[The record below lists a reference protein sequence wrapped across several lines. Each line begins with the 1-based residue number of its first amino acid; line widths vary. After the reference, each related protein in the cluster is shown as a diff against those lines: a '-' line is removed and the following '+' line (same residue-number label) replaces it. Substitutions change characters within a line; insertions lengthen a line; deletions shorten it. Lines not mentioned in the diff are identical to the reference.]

1 MARPKKKPDYDAV
14 KIMQDFTDSVVD
26 CFGRRYDD
34 RIAEK
39 PGVYPSLNAV
49 AAEFNI
55 TVIKTR
61 KILITAGYYSTAAI
75 RKVAE
80 LNAQGLSVQ
89 EIMEATGLKYAAV
102 QAYMPYSKSIYKLD
116 ELSTNAER
124 TRLYRQRK
132 DICRRLG
139 EAEVVDEAVLWEAV
153 VAFQNYP
160 FHTISGL
167 PFSYVLK
174 IGRDGTYNRELII
187 SRRKESKTLAW
198 SSVMLALHNAQ
209 ELRDEVITRPKDI
222 GDIRGI
228 SYIYAMFLKFQ
239 IIRDK

>member
-1 MARPKKKPDYDAV
+1 MYDAE
-14 KIMQDFTDSVVD
+14 KIMEEFTASIID

-34 RIAEK
+34 RIAEEV
-39 PGVYPSLNAV
+39 GMYPSLNAV

-61 KILITAGYYSTAAI
+61 KILITAGYYSTVAS
-75 RKVAE
+75 RKIAE
-80 LNAQGLSVQ
+80 LSSQGLSVQ

-102 QAYMPYSKSIYKLD
+102 QAYLPYSKSIYKLD

-124 TRLYRQRK
+124 TKLYRERK
-132 DICRRLG
+132 DICRRMQ
-139 EAEVVDEAVLWEAV
+139 EEETVDEAMLWEAV
-153 VAFQNYP
+153 IAFQNYP

-174 IGRDGTYNRELII
+174 VGRDGSYNRELLV
-187 SRRKESKTLAW
+187 SRRKESKSLAW
-198 SSVMLALHNAQ
+198 SSVMLALNNAQ
-209 ELRDEVITRPKDI
+209 MMRGEVVNRSKDL

-228 SYIYAMFLKFQ
+228 SYIYLMF
-239 IIRDK
+239 IRFGVVPEK